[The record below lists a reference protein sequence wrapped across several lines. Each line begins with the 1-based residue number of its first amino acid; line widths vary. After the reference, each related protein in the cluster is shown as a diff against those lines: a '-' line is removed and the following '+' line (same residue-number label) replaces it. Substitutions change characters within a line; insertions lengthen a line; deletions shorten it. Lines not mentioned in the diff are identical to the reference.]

1 MQNEAGVLLVLF
13 LYSVS
18 YVCLVQNDENF
29 KRSLE
34 LCFPSRVLQK
44 SWENTSA
51 PLGEESKGWDMYNT
65 SICAR
70 ECFSPLI
77 ESISRGGHQISTS
90 DSQKQNL

>member
-44 SWENTSA
+44 SRETPVHHEGKSLRA
-51 PLGEESKGWDMYNT
+51 G
-65 SICAR
+65 ICIIHQYMPGNVLAR
-70 ECFSPLI
+70 L
-77 ESISRGGHQISTS
+77 
-90 DSQKQNL
+90 